1 MKKIFLLF
9 FLSLFSII
17 THANY
22 FYYWTDNYEAYPD
35 QTGINLYTNIKS
47 SDTTK
52 VTFIIEDK
60 IVAEHVDILEE
71 DITTFPLFISNKHL
85 KDKNNVTVCTLKE
98 TSNVSFNQQVCL
110 NIKLIR

>member
-60 IVAEHVDILEE
+60 IV
-71 DITTFPLFISNKHL
+71 
-85 KDKNNVTVCTLKE
+85 VTYT
-98 TSNVSFNQQVCL
+98 N
-110 NIKLIR
+110 